1 MTPPQGRVGDPVK
14 GARLNAACGG
24 VSGQM
29 LLLTNF
35 RSLQRRRS
43 VFMVNFN

>member
-1 MTPPQGRVGDPVK
+1 MTPLQARMGDPVK
-14 GARLNAACGG
+14 GARLNAARGE

>member
-1 MTPPQGRVGDPVK
+1 MK
-14 GARLNAACGG
+14 GARLNAARGE

-35 RSLQRRRS
+35 RSLNDAEARS
-43 VFMVNFN
+43 W